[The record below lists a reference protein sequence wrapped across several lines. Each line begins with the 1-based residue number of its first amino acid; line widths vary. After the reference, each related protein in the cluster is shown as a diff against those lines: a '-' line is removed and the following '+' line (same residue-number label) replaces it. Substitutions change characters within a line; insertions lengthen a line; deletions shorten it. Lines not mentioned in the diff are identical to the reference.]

1 MKPTWDYENFLN
13 DQGYL
18 LVAGVD
24 EVGRGP
30 IAGPVVSAAVI
41 LDPGEDHDW
50 YHDINDSKALSPRKR
65 EKLAILIKDHAVSFN
80 VASLSSE
87 AVDEIGIVGATRASM
102 IEAIRNLD
110 VKPDHVLV
118 DAIPLPEL
126 EMPSTSLI
134 KGDTLCKSIAA
145 ASIVAKVTRDYEM
158 EFWNGIYSMYGFS
171 KHKGYPSREHVQNL
185 KKFGPSPIHRKS
197 FAPVRNVL
205 FGAEC

>member
-1 MKPTWDYENFLN
+1 M
-13 DQGYL
+13 
-18 LVAGVD
+18 
-24 EVGRGP
+24 
-30 IAGPVVSAAVI
+30 
-41 LDPGEDHDW
+41 
-50 YHDINDSKALSPRKR
+50 
-65 EKLAILIKDHAVSFN
+65 IKDHAVSFK

-102 IEAIRNLD
+102 IEAIRGLD